1 MARRQRKDWPI
12 LRYDPERSDVNE
24 IARAMQELTGE
35 EWTGWHIEHS
45 KVPGAALIV
54 AFRRQESSGRFA
66 VAGLMLLAEDALKA
80 DSLRAVPIAALEN
93 SKNITERPQVLDEV
107 RKLPRLDRKDAGSPE
122 EFSRR
127 VARHYQTWATVVPNP
142 VAAMAAEYGITAPT
156 VHSWVREA
164 RLRGDLPKSTRKR
177 KA

>member
-1 MARRQRKDWPI
+1 MAQRRKDWPV

-24 IARAMQELTGE
+24 IARRLHELTGT
-35 EWTGWHIEHS
+35 EWTGRHVENS
-45 KVPGAALIV
+45 PVPGAAL
-54 AFRRQESSGRFA
+54 FETYRQTSSGRY
-66 VAGLMLLAEDALKA
+66 VVGGLLLLAEDALKA

-93 SKNITERPQVLDEV
+93 SKNITEQPQVLDEV
-107 RKLPRLDRKDAGSPE
+107 HNLPPLDRQDAGSPE
-122 EFSRR
+122 GFSRR
-127 VARHYQTWATVVPNP
+127 VAQHYKAWAAVVPNP
-142 VAAMAAEYGITAPT
+142 VAAMAAEYGVNAPT